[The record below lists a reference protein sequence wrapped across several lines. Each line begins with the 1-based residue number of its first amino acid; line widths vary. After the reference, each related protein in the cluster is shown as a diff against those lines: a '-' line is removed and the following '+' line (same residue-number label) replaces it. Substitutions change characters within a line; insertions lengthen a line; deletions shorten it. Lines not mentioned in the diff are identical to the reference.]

1 MEHKEIGGILAKT
14 MLQRSRHWCQ
24 RYWALAVTGVFV
36 VGGQT
41 APAESPAAAARL
53 VARYCHDC
61 HAGEAAEA
69 DIDLTAFAAAG
80 DLERRTK
87 LWQRVGRVLAEGD
100 MPPRDSAQPT
110 AGERESLFGF
120 VQESLAA
127 EAAKQAG
134 DPGRVVLRRLSNA
147 EYTFTVRDL
156 TGLATLDPAREFPV
170 DGAAGEGFTNTGQA
184 LVMSPALVTK
194 YLDAAKGIAGHA
206 VLVPDGLRFSPSAER
221 GDQIKEAL
229 GWLRAFF
236 GRFTAPQDN
245 ISAVVG
251 QGIQLDAGHEGFVPL
266 DRYLLALEQAR
277 DAIRGDEAELARV
290 ARERG
295 LSAKYLAALWHALEA
310 DAAGESLLIDRLR
323 AAWREG
329 ASAPALTPEVRRWQ
343 DRLWTFNKIGH
354 AARHLGRPEGP
365 AAWLEPLCPLSPS
378 REFRI
383 PLPAGS
389 GRRLAL
395 ATGDAGDGADDD
407 LVVWEN
413 ARLVVPG
420 SADGPLGDAV
430 RGTRQRDAARPVVA
444 ATAVR
449 CLEGLDT
456 LARDPADL
464 PGDAADWDEAA
475 RQQGV
480 DPRMLAAWGTY
491 LGLQAH
497 TPGIHACG
505 ELLATSNPMVGGHE
519 GVTGWTAADGLW
531 VVANATAVE
540 QKIPG
545 TIPPGGVAVH
555 PAPKRQVVVAWRARA
570 VGRYGVES
578 SVVDRHVGCGNG
590 VAWSLELRRGGMRLP
605 LAGGTAKENRG
616 PQTFASSAP
625 LPLLPGDMLCLV
637 VGPNDGDHVCDL
649 TGVDLRITLGEQRW
663 DLAAD
668 VAGSLAVA
676 NPHPDDHGHEGV
688 WHFASE
694 PTVAA
699 SGATVP
705 AGSALA
711 RWLLATDP
719 AVRQAAAAEVA
730 LILAGP
736 PPPADSPDGLLHRQL
751 LGALSPL
758 VAAATVGLGADS
770 SLPFGLPL
778 EGLSVAAGDLVTR
791 APATIE
797 LPLPDDL
804 VGEIVVTARIHPG
817 AGPEA
822 TAQVHAALLT
832 GEAKPEGIPG
842 LAAERPFLAR
852 PDTAGWDRIARSLA
866 DHQQLLPPAVCYGR
880 VVPVDEVV
888 TFNLYFREDDRLR
901 ALMLDTSEAAT
912 LDRLWDELLW
922 VSREP
927 LEIVD
932 VYEQL
937 LEYASQEA
945 SPLMAAFQPV
955 GPVLAARAEAFRHR
969 LADAEP
975 EQVEAVIG
983 LAARAFR
990 RPLAAAEAGRLRAIY
1005 ETFRREGLDHEA
1017 AVRLLLA
1024 RVLVAPEFLY
1034 KIETPGLEAA
1044 AVSDSEL
1051 ACRLS
1056 YLLWSSLPDEELA
1069 REAAAGRLH
1078 EPAVLTGQLRRM
1090 VADPKIRRLAEQ
1102 FGTYWLH
1109 VENFAEHDEKSPQ
1122 AFPEFADLRGAMHEE
1137 AVLLLVDLFE
1147 QNRPIRGLLDAD
1159 RTFLNEPLAA
1169 FYGIPGVEGPEW
1181 RLVEGVRE
1189 HGRGGVLTLAAALAK
1204 QSGASRTSPILRG
1217 TWITEV
1223 LLGQR
1228 VPKPPQ
1234 GVPPLAEAPPAGLSE
1249 RELTALHSRDA
1260 ACASCHA
1267 RFDAYGFALE
1277 AFDAIGRR
1285 RELDAAGKPVDTAAT
1300 LPDGTPVAGHADL
1313 ARHLAAARGA
1323 AFGRQFCKKL
1333 LGYALG
1339 RETQLS
1345 DLPLLEAI
1353 DERLQAADGRVMA
1366 ALEAIVTS
1374 PQFLEIRGGE
1384 ADDDE

>member
-1 MEHKEIGGILAKT
+1 MP
-14 MLQRSRHWCQ
+14 
-24 RYWALAVTGVFV
+24 ALAAALAAGLA
-36 VGGQT
+36 
-41 APAESPAAAARL
+41 APAVADSPAVAARL

-61 HAGEAAEA
+61 HAGDAAEA
-69 DIDLTAFAAAG
+69 DIDLAAFAAAG

-110 AGERESLFGF
+110 AEERESLLGF

-156 TGLATLDPAREFPV
+156 TGLAAVDPAREFPV

-194 YLDAAKGIAGHA
+194 YLDAAKGIAAHA

-229 GWLRAFF
+229 GRLRAFF
-236 GRFTAPQDN
+236 GRFTVSRDDIPAT
-245 ISAVVG
+245 SG
-251 QGIQLDAGHEGFVPL
+251 HGIPLDAVHEGFVPL
-266 DRYLLALEQAR
+266 DRSLLALEQAR
-277 DAIRGDEAELARV
+277 DLIRGDEANLPRV

-295 LSAKYLAALWHALEA
+295 LSAKYLAALWQALEA

-323 AAWREG
+323 AGWREG
-329 ASAPALTPEVRRWQ
+329 ASAAALATEVRRWQ
-343 DRLWTFNKIGH
+343 DRLWKFNKIGL
-354 AARHLGRPEGP
+354 AARHFGRVDGP
-365 AAWLEPLCPLSPS
+365 PSWLEPVTPLAEAKELRLPLS
-378 REFRI
+378 
-383 PLPAGS
+383 AGS
-389 GRRLAL
+389 GRRLVL
-395 ATGDAGDGADDD
+395 ACGDAGDGAEHDR
-407 LVVWEN
+407 VVWEN
-413 ARLVVPG
+413 PRIVVAG
-420 SADGPLGDAV
+420 GTDVPLGDAV
-430 RGTRQRDAARPVVA
+430 RTARQRAAARPVVA
-444 ATAVR
+444 ATAGR
-449 CLEGLDT
+449 CLEVLDS
-456 LARDPADL
+456 LARDPAGP
-464 PGDAADWDEAA
+464 PGDRAARDEAA
-475 RQQGV
+475 GKQGL
-480 DPRMLAAWGTY
+480 DPRLLAAWATY
-491 LGLQAH
+491 LGLEAQA
-497 TPGIHACG
+497 PGVLACG
-505 ELLATSNPMVGGHE
+505 ELLATASPAVGGRE
-519 GVTGWTAADGLW
+519 GVTGWTAADALS

-555 PAPKRQVVVAWRARA
+555 PAATRQVVVAWRAA
-570 VGRYGVES
+570 VAGTHEVAS
-578 SVVDRHVGCGNG
+578 SVVGSHVGCGNG
-590 VAWSLELRRGGMRLP
+590 VAWSLELRRGGLRVQ
-605 LAGGTAKENRG
+605 LAGGTAQAG
-616 PQTFASSAP
+616 QPAQPFASPAL

-637 VGPNDGDHVCDL
+637 VGPKDGNHACDL
-649 TGVDLRITLGEQRW
+649 TGIDLRITAGEQRW

-668 VAGSLAVA
+668 VAGSLAEA
-676 NPHPDDHGHEGV
+676 NPHPDSQGHAGV

-694 PTVAA
+694 PTAA
-699 SGATVP
+699 ADAATVP

-711 RWLLATDP
+711 RWLLAAEP

-730 LILAGP
+730 QVLAGP
-736 PPPADSPDGLLHRQL
+736 PPAADSPDGLLHRQL
-751 LGALSPL
+751 LGISSPL
-758 VAAATVGLGADS
+758 VAAAAVGLGADAADS
-770 SLPFGLPL
+770 ALPFGVPL
-778 EGLSVAAGDLVTR
+778 DGLSVAAGDLATR

-822 TAQVHAALLT
+822 TAQVHAAILT

-852 PDTAGWDRIARSLA
+852 PDTAGWARIARSLA

-888 TFNLYFREDDRLR
+888 TFNLYYREDDRLR

-912 LDRLWDELLW
+912 LDRLWDELLF

-937 LEYASQEA
+937 MEFATQDA
-945 SPLMAAFQPV
+945 GPLLAAFQPV
-955 GPVLAARAEAFRHR
+955 GPVVAARAEAFRHR

-1005 ETFRREGLDHEA
+1005 RTFRREGLDHEA

-1034 KIETPGLEAA
+1034 KIETPGPGREAA
-1044 AVSDSEL
+1044 AVSDYEL

-1056 YLLWSSLPDEELA
+1056 YFLWSSLPDKELA

-1159 RTFLNEPLAA
+1159 YAFLNEQLAA
-1169 FYGIPGVEGPEW
+1169 FYGIPGVAGPEW
-1181 RLVEGVRE
+1181 RLVEGVKE

-1353 DERLQAADGRVMA
+1353 DERLKAADGRVMA

-1384 ADDDE
+1384 ADGDE